1 MSCVCLSFI
10 LIHSLIGL
18 CLCSIMGTRLWILM
32 LVVNQVAP
40 YRRPAE
46 ASPCQVVHEDVD
58 CSSLNLRRVP
68 AQLPAS
74 IHLLDLS
81 RNLLQNLTDQELPA
95 FSGVRS
101 LNLHAN
107 KIQFIQPGFFQD
119 MSLLEVLDLSENS
132 LDLYAAL
139 KTHVGLLASVRH
151 LDLSGNG
158 LFTDMSDY
166 FLSDAPLLTNL
177 SLDGNSITKI
187 SRDTF
192 NGSQALTNIDL
203 HNNVIIEIEE
213 GAFESLTGLSELD
226 LSVNSI
232 SCITDFNL
240 VQLKTLNLSKNS
252 LTSFQTIDSDLEF
265 ELMYLDL
272 RENKILYFPVLPQRN
287 KLIYLD
293 LSRNLLRSVNCS
305 GPLEELENLK
315 ASGYLFTDHDKPLCL
330 CTNQRH
336 QDLPKLLYLDLSY
349 NQLKT
354 IPTSFFS
361 SMVSLESLNIS
372 NNCLESFSVNAEIPL
387 NSLKTL
393 DISYNNLQNLS
404 FGENTLAALEV
415 LHLQGN
421 ALSMLDAGIFSR
433 LPSIRSL
440 HLQQNL
446 FSICPPLQGPTNDC
460 IRLSSIPTLS
470 YLYLSENSLMSIPP
484 GAFQGSSLL
493 ILDLSQNPGM
503 YLELSSLSGLETSL
517 THLSLR
523 GNQLQTL
530 AVDFTL
536 FRKLKSLD
544 LSVNRLTGVSLWSG
558 ESSVES
564 LNLQKNSLVTLPSD
578 TVIAL
583 QKTLRTLYV
592 GSNPLSCCGNPYLLT
607 LLQQGRLS
615 VPDIAA
621 ATCWYTRDS
630 ESVEIS
636 VSAVQPEH
644 CEPVDRKVLWIS
656 VIVVLALGLSLVSV
670 VALKLCHSKTH
681 GFKRGIKA

>member
-1 MSCVCLSFI
+1 
-10 LIHSLIGL
+10 
-18 CLCSIMGTRLWILM
+18 MGTRLWILM
-32 LVVNQVAP
+32 LVVNQVSP
-40 YRRPAE
+40 YRRPGE
-46 ASPCQVVHEDVD
+46 ASLCQVVHEDVD
-58 CSSLNLRRVP
+58 CSGLKLKHAP

-81 RNLLQNLTDQELPA
+81 RNLLQNLTDRELPA
-95 FSGVRS
+95 LSTVQH

-107 KIQFIQPGFFQD
+107 KIQFIQPGLFQD
-119 MSLLEVLDLSENS
+119 TSHLEVLDLSGNS

-139 KTHVGLLASVRH
+139 KTHVGPLKSVQH

-166 FLSDAPLLTNL
+166 FLRDAPVLTNL

-187 SRDTF
+187 SRHTF
-192 NGSQALTNIDL
+192 NGSQALRNIDL

-232 SCITDFNL
+232 SCIRDFNL
-240 VQLKTLNLSKNS
+240 FQLKTLNLSKNS
-252 LTSFQTIDSDLEF
+252 LNNFQTVDSALEF
-265 ELMYLDL
+265 ELQYLDL
-272 RENKILYFPVLPQRN
+272 RENKILYFPVLPERN
-287 KLIYLD
+287 KLRYLD

-330 CTNQRH
+330 CVNQRH
-336 QDLPKLLYLDLSY
+336 QELPKLLYLDLSY
-349 NQLKT
+349 NQLKA
-354 IPTSFFS
+354 IPSSFFS

-372 NNCLESFSVNAEIPL
+372 NNCLESFNVASEGL
-387 NSLKTL
+387 LKSLKTL

-404 FGENTLAALEV
+404 FGESTLAALEV

-421 ALSMLDAGIFSR
+421 ALSTLDAGIFSR
-433 LPSIRSL
+433 LPNIRSL

-446 FSICPPLQGPTNDC
+446 FSICPPLKGPMHGC

-470 YLYLSENSLMSIPP
+470 YLYLSENSLVSVPP
-484 GAFQGSSLL
+484 GAFHGSPLL
-493 ILDLSQNPGM
+493 ILDLSLNPG
-503 YLELSSLSGLETSL
+503 LDVSTSSLSGLETSL
-517 THLSLR
+517 AHLSLR
-523 GNQLQTL
+523 GNQLRTL
-530 AVDFTL
+530 AVDFT
-536 FRKLKSLD
+536 FFQKLKSLD

-558 ESSVES
+558 DSSVES
-564 LNLQKNSLVTLPSD
+564 LNLQNNSLVMLTPD
-578 TVIAL
+578 TVFAL
-583 QKTLRTLYV
+583 QKSLRTLYV

-607 LLQQGRLS
+607 LLQQDRLN
-615 VPDIAA
+615 VPDIVAV
-621 ATCWYTRDS
+621 TCWYTRDS

-636 VSAVQPEH
+636 VSALQSEH
-644 CEPVDRKVLWIS
+644 CKSVDRKVLWIS
-656 VIVVLALGLSLVSV
+656 VFVMLVLGLTLVSV

>member
-1 MSCVCLSFI
+1 
-10 LIHSLIGL
+10 
-18 CLCSIMGTRLWILM
+18 MGTRLWILM
-32 LVVNQVAP
+32 LVVHQVSP
-40 YRRPAE
+40 YRHRAE
-46 ASPCQVVHEDVD
+46 AALCQVVQEDVD
-58 CSSLNLRRVP
+58 CSGLNLRRIPVR
-68 AQLPAS
+68 LPSS

-81 RNLLQNLTDQELPA
+81 RNLLQNLTDRDLPDL
-95 FSGVRS
+95 STVQH

-107 KIQFIQPGFFQD
+107 KIQFIQPGLFRD
-119 MSLLEVLDLSENS
+119 TRRLEVLDLSGNS

-139 KTHVGLLASVRH
+139 KTHLGPLRSVRH

-166 FLSDAPLLTNL
+166 FLSDAPVLTNL

-187 SRDTF
+187 SRHTF
-192 NGSQALTNIDL
+192 NGSQALRNIDL

-213 GAFESLTGLSELD
+213 GAFETLTGLSELD

-252 LTSFQTIDSDLEF
+252 LNSFQTVDSDLEF
-265 ELMYLDL
+265 ELQYLDL
-272 RENKILYFPVLPQRN
+272 RENKILYFPVLPERS
-287 KLIYLD
+287 KLMYLD

-315 ASGYLFTDHDKPLCL
+315 ASGYLSTHHDKPLCL
-330 CTNQRH
+330 CVNQRH
-336 QDLPKLLYLDLSY
+336 QAFPNLLYLDLSY
-349 NQLKT
+349 NQFKS
-354 IPTSFFS
+354 IPSSFFS
-361 SMVSLESLNIS
+361 SVASLESLNIS
-372 NNCLESFSVNAEIPL
+372 NNCLESFRVDSEGHL

-421 ALSMLDAGIFSR
+421 ALSTLDPGIFSR
-433 LPSIRSL
+433 LPNIQSL

-446 FSICPPLQGPTNDC
+446 FSICPSLKGPTHDC

-470 YLYLSENSLMSIPP
+470 YLYLSENSLESVPP
-484 GAFQGSSLL
+484 GAFHGSPLL
-493 ILDLSQNPGM
+493 ILDLSLNPGVDVGT
-503 YLELSSLSGLETSL
+503 SSLSGLETTL

-523 GNQLQTL
+523 GNQLRNL
-530 AVDFTL
+530 AVDFT
-536 FRKLKSLD
+536 FFQKLKSLD

-558 ESSVES
+558 DSSVES
-564 LNLQKNSLVTLPSD
+564 LNLQNNSLVTLTSD
-578 TVIAL
+578 TVFAL
-583 QKTLRTLYV
+583 QKSLRTLYV

-607 LLQQGRLS
+607 MLQQDRLN
-615 VPDIAA
+615 VPDIAVV
-621 ATCWYTRDS
+621 TCWYTRDS

-636 VSAVQPEH
+636 VSAVEPEH
-644 CEPVDRKVLWIS
+644 CEAVDRKVLWIS
-656 VIVVLALGLSLVSV
+656 VIVVLALGLMLVSV
-670 VALKLCHSKTH
+670 VALKLCLSKTH